1 MAELNIQVKADYSE
15 VVKLQKK
22 IQELR
27 DRISRF
33 NPTVTPKVEL
43 NKLYSD
49 LLTAEKQFRELSTRL
64 SLIGKAASK
73 AGDDLNVFGQ
83 RTGAAGTAAN
93 KAGNDFEKL
102 GDGIGEITRRYTAVS
117 IAMAGIYAAINQLK
131 GSINTIMSFQT
142 ANANLQAILGAT
154 DEQMKGFK
162 ETAEALGR
170 STVFTASQ
178 VTALQTSLA
187 KLGFSETNIHA
198 MEEEVLHFA
207 QATGASLDEAAS
219 TTGAALRMFNVSEE
233 EYEQKAKEFTNA
245 MASATM
251 SSALDFRMIRDNLAT
266 FGPMAAS
273 MGLKIEDVLALF
285 GKLKD
290 NGVEASTAMTS
301 LRNIFTKVA
310 QGKIEGMGK
319 VNTLDDFV
327 AGLERLKGLDSG
339 KGMKMIGPRGGTQFI
354 TLINQAEQVL
364 ELRDKIA
371 AGMSQDTTGGMAE
384 KMVNN
389 LSGELK
395 MLQSAWEGFILTF
408 QESDGIMKDVVHGA
422 TEMIT
427 NLREMIAGDGDW
439 SKETMGN
446 IATTVKYVLGAVAAV
461 KSISLVKDGISAVK
475 GKVDDIKDTLQAE
488 MLRKQSEE
496 LAKNTGYKDR
506 NATAEGKRTAAMRQT
521 IAAMQQEIMAERQAT
536 LAAIESTAR
545 KNDAAVKAMRNAQNQ
560 LKINQIQIEA
570 IRKEMQAELEAA
582 SVAQTAA
589 ERKIRMKKAE
599 LRAQQEVQL
608 AKQRA
613 ALQDKVIAA
622 EDAVLQK
629 NGQARLT
636 NLGNMEAQL
645 GRTASAASKFG
656 TALGMLG
663 IPTDPISLAI
673 TAVMGLGAAIYYL
686 YTKTTPLEDV
696 LKSVDK
702 AMRDVDKAAN
712 ESLNNAK
719 LNVATLQ
726 TAASNSALYKD
737 ALGELK
743 SSMEQYGITL
753 QSIQEKQQAS
763 AQANYDVLS
772 KGKKGTQEY
781 QEALS
786 SLKKE
791 MSGYGI
797 TMKTTGSGD
806 NEAVSINNLKVA
818 YEELNN
824 AIADNQNEAE
834 KYDTDELTTK
844 HQQLAAAIN
853 EEAEARRYNE
863 AQKAVNN
870 AENGAFDK
878 ARENLKDSLD
888 DIDSTGIVSAN
899 ISSLFTDEAINAV
912 ARYGEALS
920 KVGKLQREGKAGT
933 EEYREAMKELSTAS
947 EEYKNQQGA
956 IEEKVRTLCSTLGL
970 SEEQTREVIKATEEY
985 ATNIGAARKV
995 TNAANEA
1002 LQKGEAAGQA
1012 MSSGL
1017 TKAATA
1023 ARLAKVSSEQFRNE
1037 LELIAKKFG
1046 KGINID
1052 IVMRSIGQVPSWM
1065 ESETAK
1071 LGAGH
1076 ARQMAA
1082 NYMASIEQA
1091 QKKGQAFVYDT
1102 RGVLMSLQEAII
1114 RAGQWRMAADNQE
1127 MKLSTKDTPTSGTST
1142 GGGSNSNDKKKSK
1155 SNDEAKRQAEQ
1166 EKRERERIAEQ
1177 EEKYLQ
1183 ENTDREIANREDSTE
1198 KKIAAQENARK
1209 KEIEATKKQAEEWA
1223 KANKKGKVMDATE
1236 EVTIGDTSIKGV
1248 TSKQKNLLDTRIAV
1262 IEINNAKKLAEI
1274 REKDAKDTADAL
1286 NKKQKA
1292 QWEYLQAYG
1301 SYEEQ
1306 IQAIHEDYAAKR
1318 NELATDDEYGRK
1330 SLDREEEDK
1339 TNDILT
1345 AKQKVELDWEGT
1357 FNDLERYTADYLI
1370 QLQTRLNLA
1379 LTSAT
1384 QENAELIKQ
1393 KINEIDRLT
1402 QQKKGDSSL
1411 FGSNGFFGGSSWGQ
1425 AAQAIQKQNGLELK
1439 AQQDQVAL
1447 GSQQKD
1453 IIGRYKELDGMA
1465 PEQIT
1470 TDNKNVTSVLSSE
1483 DLQKLQGLE
1492 STAEASGGAAAGGQ
1506 AATAVAV
1513 TGAIIHGVNDNIQ
1526 SFTEAADMIWGED
1539 SEMAKSVNKFAESS
1553 QYATEGFDKLKN
1565 GDFIGATMSVGKAVN
1580 SLGETFGIWSNSN
1593 RAEIEKENERLANAM
1608 AVNTE
1613 ALNRLTDKMSEGSA
1627 VDKVNTYEQA
1637 KGTMQSNQQA
1647 ALQILQNNARMYDGG
1662 HSLNSDF
1669 YDLYN
1674 GSELEKKMKRF
1685 FNGKNVSGLSEI
1697 LSLDVNDVNR
1707 LYETEE
1713 GRNLMKELTQ
1723 KMSDAGDSGN
1733 YGAQL
1738 VKDWQQY
1745 LNDYSQDAY
1754 DELQNTFRQAVTG
1767 VSFESFKEEFK
1778 STLMDMDA
1786 DAKDFAS
1793 NMTKHLMQSVLDSQI
1808 EKLYGQQIQDLYT
1821 QWNDAL
1827 SNDGTL
1833 TDNEIK
1839 ILKEQQEALTKK
1851 MLETRDYLAS
1861 ITGYDDVSSSEAN
1874 GSVNSA
1880 KSMSEDT
1887 ANELV
1892 GRVTA
1897 VQLGVEGIRA
1907 LQASVLAEMNTK
1919 LAVAQVTQAS
1929 AANNNQNALEGIRQI
1944 LAESY
1949 VELRGINENTSEV
1962 VEPIRHMASD
1972 ISDMKSKIKSL

>member
-27 DRISRF
+27 ERISRF
-33 NPTVTPKVEL
+33 NPSITPTVEL
-43 NKLYSD
+43 NKLQGD
-49 LLTAEKQFRELSTRL
+49 LLKAENQFRELSTRL
-64 SLIGKAASK
+64 SLIGKAAGK

-83 RTGAAGTAAN
+83 KTDTAGTAAN

-102 GDGIGEITRRYTAVS
+102 GEGIGEITKRYTAVS

-131 GSINTIMSFQT
+131 GSINTIMSFQS

-162 ETAEALGR
+162 DTAEALGR

-219 TTGAALRMFNVSEE
+219 TTGAALRMFNVQEQD
-233 EYEQKAKEFTNA
+233 YETKAKEFTNA

-371 AGMSQDTTGGMAE
+371 AGMSQDTTGGMAD

-389 LSGELK
+389 LAGELK
-395 MLQSAWEGFILTF
+395 MLQSAWEGFVLTF
-408 QESDGIMKDVVHGA
+408 QESDGVMKDVVHGA
-422 TEMIT
+422 TEMIG
-427 NLREMIAGDGDW
+427 NLREMIAGNGDW
-439 SKETMGN
+439 SKEMMEN
-446 IATTVKYVLGAVAAV
+446 ISTTVKYVLGAVAAV
-461 KSISLVKDGISAVK
+461 KSVNLVKDGITAVK
-475 GKVDDIKDTLQAE
+475 GKMDDVKDTLQAE
-488 MLRKQSEE
+488 ILRKQSEE
-496 LAKNTGYKDR
+496 LSKNTGVQDR
-506 NATAEGKRTAAMRQT
+506 NTSAEGRRTAAMRET
-521 IAAMQQEIMAERQAT
+521 IAAMKQEIIAERNAT
-536 LAAIESTAR
+536 LAAIESAAR

-560 LKINQIQIEA
+560 LKINEIQITA

-589 ERKIRMKKAE
+589 ERKIHLKKAE

-613 ALQDKVIAA
+613 VLQDKAIAA

-629 NGQARLT
+629 NGEARLT
-636 NLGNMEAQL
+636 NLGNIEVQM

-673 TAVMGLGAAIYYL
+673 TAVMGLGAAFYYL

-696 LKSVDK
+696 MKSVDK
-702 AMRDVDKAAN
+702 AMRDVDKTAN
-712 ESLNNAK
+712 ESLSNAK

-726 TAASNSALYKD
+726 TAASSSTLYKD

-743 SSMEQYGITL
+743 SSMEQYGITM
-753 QSIQEKQQAS
+753 QSTQEKQQAS
-763 AQANYDVLS
+763 AQANYEVLA

-781 QEALS
+781 KEALS
-786 SLKKE
+786 SLRKE
-791 MSGYGI
+791 MAGYGI
-797 TMKTTGSGD
+797 SLKTSDDGGKET
-806 NEAVSINNLKVA
+806 VSIKELKTA
-818 YEELNN
+818 YEELKT
-824 AIADNQNEAE
+824 AISNSKSEAE
-834 KYDTDELTTK
+834 KYDDNELVAK
-844 HQQLAAAIN
+844 HQQLAAAIK

-863 AQKAVNN
+863 AQKAINN

-878 ARENLKDSLD
+878 ARETLKGSLD

-899 ISSLFTDEAINAV
+899 ISSLFTDEAVNAV

-920 KVGKLQREGKAGT
+920 KVGKLQRAGKAGT
-933 EEYREAMKELSTAS
+933 EEYKKAMEEFTAAS
-947 EEYKNQQGA
+947 GEYKKQQGA
-956 IEEKVRTLCSTLGL
+956 IENKVRALCSALGL
-970 SEEQTREVIKATEEY
+970 SEKQMEDVIKASQVY

-995 TNAANEA
+995 TNAANAA
-1002 LQKGEAAGQA
+1002 LQRGEAAGQA

-1037 LELIAKKFG
+1037 LEMIAKKFG

-1052 IVMRSIGQVPSWM
+1052 FVIRSIGQVPSWM
-1065 ESETAK
+1065 EKETSK
-1071 LGAGH
+1071 NGVGF
-1076 ARQMAA
+1076 ARTMAA
-1082 NYMASIEQA
+1082 NYMAAIEQA
-1091 QKKGQAFVYDT
+1091 QKNGQAFIMDT
-1102 RGVLMSLQEAII
+1102 NKKLISIQEALI
-1114 RAGQWRMAADNQE
+1114 RAGQWRMAADNLELKQQE
-1127 MKLSTKDTPTSGTST
+1127 RNTSKTAST
-1142 GGGSNSNDKKKSK
+1142 GGSDDKKKK
-1155 SNDEAKRQAEQ
+1155 SNDDAKRQAEQ
-1166 EKRERERIAEQ
+1166 AKRERENIAAQ

-1183 ENTDREIANREDSTE
+1183 DNTDRSIENLEESTK
-1198 KKIAAQENARK
+1198 KKIEAQKNERK
-1209 KEIEATKKQAEEWA
+1209 KELEATKKQAEDWA
-1223 KANKKGKVMDATE
+1223 KANKQGKIKGATE
-1236 EVTIGDTSIKGV
+1236 EVTIEDTTVKGI
-1248 TSKQKNLLDTRIAV
+1248 TTKQKDLLSTRLTL
-1262 IEINNAKKLAEI
+1262 IENTNAKKLKEIHEKEEEDEAKALQKKAE
-1274 REKDAKDTADAL
+1274 AK
-1286 NKKQKA
+1286 
-1292 QWEYLQAYG
+1292 WEYLQKYG
-1301 SYEEQ
+1301 SYEEKEL
-1306 IQAIHEDYAAKR
+1306 AIHEEYNAKR
-1318 NELATDDEYGRK
+1318 AALSTDDTYGRK
-1330 SLDREEEDK
+1330 SLDKQEESEI
-1339 TNDILT
+1339 NNLLT
-1345 AKQKVELDWEGT
+1345 EKQKVELDWEGT
-1357 FNDLERYTADYLI
+1357 FNDLERYTADYLAE
-1370 QLQTRLNLA
+1370 LQRKLNEA
-1379 LTSAT
+1379 LNSAT

-1393 KINEIDRLT
+1393 KIAEIDRMM

-1411 FGSNGFFGGSSWGQ
+1411 FGSNGFFGDSTWGQ
-1425 AAQAIQKQNGLELK
+1425 AAQAIQKQNALELK
-1439 AQQDQVAL
+1439 AKQDQTAL
-1447 GSQQKD
+1447 DDKRSEILDHYDSLAGMDAKD
-1453 IIGRYKELDGMA
+1453 ITA
-1465 PEQIT
+1465 
-1470 TDNKNVTSVLSSE
+1470 DNAKVQAALSAE
-1483 DLQKLQGLE
+1483 DLGKLQGLE
-1492 STAEASGGAAAGGQ
+1492 SAAGASAGSAGAGQ

-1539 SEMAKSVNKFAESS
+1539 SEMAKSVGKFAESS
-1553 QYATEGFDKLKN
+1553 QYATEGFDKLKS
-1565 GDFIGATMSVGKAVN
+1565 GDFIGATLSVGKAVN

-1608 AVNTE
+1608 SVNTE
-1613 ALNRLTDKMSEGSA
+1613 ALNRLTKKMEEGTAADKARS
-1627 VDKVNTYEQA
+1627 YEQA
-1637 KGTMQSNQQA
+1637 KGTMQSNQQSQ
-1647 ALQILQNNARMYDGG
+1647 LQILLNNARTYDGG

-1669 YDLYN
+1669 YDSYH
-1674 GSELEKKMKRF
+1674 GTELEKKMQRF
-1685 FNGKNVSGLSEI
+1685 FNGKDVHGLSEI

-1713 GRNLMKELTQ
+1713 GRELMKELTQ
-1723 KMSDAGDSGN
+1723 KMADAGDSGN
-1733 YGAQL
+1733 YGSQI
-1738 VKDWQQY
+1738 VSDWQSY
-1745 LNDYSQDAY
+1745 LSEYSKEAY

-1767 VSFESFKEEFK
+1767 VSFDSFKDEFK
-1778 STLMDMDA
+1778 STLMDMDS
-1786 DAKDFAS
+1786 DAKDFAK
-1793 NMTKHLMQSVLDSQI
+1793 NMSKHLMESVLDSQM

-1821 QWNDAL
+1821 QWNNAL
-1827 SNDGTL
+1827 TDDSYLSDSEISFLKKKQETL
-1833 TDNEIK
+1833 TN
-1839 ILKEQQEALTKK
+1839 Q
-1851 MLETRDYLAS
+1851 MLATRDKLAA
-1861 ITGYDDVSSSEAN
+1861 ITGYDDVSSSEAS
-1874 GSVNSA
+1874 GSINSA

-1897 VQLGVEGIRA
+1897 VQLGVEGIRTMQSA
-1907 LQASVLAEMNTK
+1907 MLAEMNAK
-1919 LAVAQVTQAS
+1919 LAVAQVSQTKDAS
-1929 AANNNQNALEGIRQI
+1929 NNQNALEGIRQI

-1949 VELRGINENTSEV
+1949 IELRGINENTSEV
-1962 VEPIRHMASD
+1962 VEPIKKIASD
-1972 ISDMKSKIKSL
+1972 ISDVKYKMKSL